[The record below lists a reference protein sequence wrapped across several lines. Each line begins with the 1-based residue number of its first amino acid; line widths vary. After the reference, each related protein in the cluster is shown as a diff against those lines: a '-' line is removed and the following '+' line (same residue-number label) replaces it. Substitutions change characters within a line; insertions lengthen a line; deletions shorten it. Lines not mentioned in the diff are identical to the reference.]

1 LPFTPVTDALFVAV
15 SIVASPHSLPG
26 FVVTN
31 SVILKLSD
39 VDRGDGAAADGLSFN
54 TRISIDLIR

>member
-1 LPFTPVTDALFVAV
+1 VPAALFAANVCGGWLNSV
-15 SIVASPHSLPG
+15 PG

-31 SVILKLSD
+31 NVILKLSD
-39 VDRGDGAAADGLSFN
+39 VDRGEGAAAEGLSFN

>member
-1 LPFTPVTDALFVAV
+1 LPLLTLSF
-15 SIVASPHSLPG
+15 SG

-31 SVILKLSD
+31 NVILKLSD
-39 VDRGDGAAADGLSFN
+39 VDRGDGAAAEGLSFN